1 MCEIVKKV
9 ANKKQKAPVHDSRGD
24 FGLDQDLQ
32 WLLPTAREDGSS
44 SMLSEFSRER
54 EMSAMVS
61 ALTHVVTGGDT
72 PELPRNGHLDGY
84 GDETNISLPS
94 GNGGKKREREEQ
106 EGDPSG
112 EGMAAAG
119 VRAMEAN
126 APAKLVQIYEYK
138 SNENYKE
145 EPRRRY
151 RGVRQR
157 PWGKWAAEI
166 RDPFRAARVWLGTFD
181 TAEAAARAYDEA
193 ALRFRGNKA
202 KLNFPENVKLISP
215 LPPAT
220 INPPSTTTHFSV
232 PSPSHHSV
240 QLQPSQVSG
249 QYIDYSQFF
258 VGSGNDLPSG
268 SQQHR
273 PLPPQFMNSH
283 GQMVLTTSVGSNEQS
298 SSSSTPTPYPLV
310 FPIQTS
316 GHNTDLG
323 SGSQSGGV
331 GDFAVHAWPSDS
343 RHQYTSTSG

>member
-9 ANKKQKAPVHDSRGD
+9 ANKKEKAPVHDSRGD

-32 WLLPTAREDGSS
+32 WLLPTAREDGSW

-61 ALTHVVTGGDT
+61 ALTHVVTGGDI

-94 GNGGKKREREEQ
+94 GIGGKKREREEQ
-106 EGDPSG
+106 GGKGKNRKVTLAVEGLSSFS
-112 EGMAAAG
+112 AG
-119 VRAMEAN
+119 VRATEAN

-157 PWGKWAAEI
+157 PWGKWATEI

-220 INPPSTTTHFSV
+220 INPPYINNHNPFLYSISISSLGPTSTLSSFRPIYRLFSV
-232 PSPSHHSV
+232 FCWFRK
-240 QLQPSQVSG
+240 
-249 QYIDYSQFF
+249 QFAKWITTAPAIAAAIHE
-258 VGSGNDLPSG
+258 LP
-268 SQQHR
+268 R
-273 PLPPQFMNSH
+273 PNGFDN
-283 GQMVLTTSVGSNEQS
+283 
-298 SSSSTPTPYPLV
+298 
-310 FPIQTS
+310 F
-316 GHNTDLG
+316 
-323 SGSQSGGV
+323 
-331 GDFAVHAWPSDS
+331 S
-343 RHQYTSTSG
+343 RF